1 MSEDVRTS
9 LAAAPMRALQV
20 VVVALCI
27 ALNALDGFDVLAIS
41 FAAPGIAEEWN
52 IDRAALGIVLSMELF
67 GMAVGS
73 VLIGNLADRFGRRPV
88 ILGCLAV
95 MAAGMFA
102 AAASD
107 GLTPL
112 CIARVFTG
120 LGIGGMLSST
130 SAMVAESSNDRRR
143 GLNMALNIAGYS
155 TGAILGGLVAARLLE
170 VGYDWR
176 AIFHFGGAMT
186 LLALPLAFF
195 FLPESVE
202 SLIARRPPGAL
213 ERINRTLGRIG
224 HPPTDRLP
232 DLPAR
237 TERPSLLSLFSSDYA
252 RPTILLTVA
261 YFAQIMLFYYVQK
274 WIPKIVV
281 DMGFDAASAGRVL
294 VGANVGNLT
303 GAVLIGLATQRFSIR
318 PLIIA
323 AMLAGFVAISLFGL
337 GPRDLTQLTVLAAVA
352 AFFINAA
359 VVGLYP
365 IFAQTYPAALRASGT
380 GFVIGVGRGG
390 SALGPVIAGAL
401 FASGAGL
408 LVVSMV
414 MGAGALIAATML
426 ALLPRGTGDSVASAP
441 RSQGQRA

>member
-1 MSEDVRTS
+1 MSEPVRTS
-9 LAAAPMRALQV
+9 LATAPMRALQV
-20 VVVALCI
+20 AVVALCI

-41 FAAPGIAEEWN
+41 FAAPGIADEWN
-52 IDRAALGIVLSMELF
+52 IDRAALGVVLSMELF
-67 GMAVGS
+67 GMAAGS
-73 VLIGNLADRFGRRPV
+73 VLIGNLADRLGRRPV
-88 ILGCLAV
+88 ILGCLV
-95 MAAGMFA
+95 IMAAGMFA
-102 AAASD
+102 AAAAV
-107 GLTPL
+107 GMTLL

-130 SAMVAESSNDRRR
+130 SAMVAEYSNDRRR
-143 GLNMALNIAGYS
+143 GLNRALNIAGYS
-155 TGAILGGLVAARLLE
+155 TGAILGGLVAAQMLE

-176 AIFHFGGAMT
+176 AIFLFGGAMT

-195 FLPESVE
+195 FLPESIE

-213 ERINRTLGRIG
+213 DKTNRILARLG
-224 HPPTDRLP
+224 HPPADRLP

-237 TERPSLLSLFSSDYA
+237 IERPSLLSLFSSDYGRA
-252 RPTILLTVA
+252 TILLTVA

-294 VGANVGNLT
+294 VGANVGNLS
-303 GAVLIGLATQRFSIR
+303 GAVLIGLATQRFGVR

-337 GPRDLTQLTVLAAVA
+337 GPRDLTQLTILAAIA
-352 AFFINAA
+352 SFFINAG

-365 IFAQTYPAALRASGT
+365 IFAETYPAALRASGT
-380 GFVIGVGRGG
+380 GFVIGMGRGG

-408 LVVSMV
+408 LAVSMV
-414 MGAGALIAATML
+414 MGAGALLAATML
-426 ALLPRGTGDSVASAP
+426 ALLPRAGRRPAAQARGA
-441 RSQGQRA
+441 